1 MKINWKVRLTLG
13 QIVIILFILL
23 GIIIYFYQGQKK
35 LPDKE
40 YTDSDG
46 YFYAKD
52 LGIRFKLDEI
62 LLEQRLVTKLSKDD
76 SWAGLNF
83 STQAL
88 EKLSFDDSDCSLK
101 NNGLGISISMNKNM
115 DELNEYQPGSKV
127 IKKFSN
133 FYIRES
139 FGGYNCAYKGNEEY
153 EKLAGEAMKSL
164 KKALE
169 TIEELR

>member
-1 MKINWKVRLTLG
+1 MKKLRLTLR
-13 QIVIILFILL
+13 QILVILFILL
-23 GIIIYFYQGQKK
+23 GIIVYFYQGLKNSSN
-35 LPDKE
+35 KE
-40 YTDSDG
+40 YTSSDG

-52 LGIRFKLDEI
+52 LGIRFKLDET
-62 LLEQRLVTKLSKDD
+62 LLKQKLVAKVSK
-76 SWAGLNF
+76 SNSGAGLNF

-88 EKLSFDDSDCSLK
+88 EKLSFDESDCSLK

-115 DELNEYQPGSKV
+115 DELDEYQPGNKV

-133 FYIRES
+133 FYIREG
-139 FGGYNCAYKGNEEY
+139 FGGYNCAYKGDEEY

-169 TIEELR
+169 TIEELK